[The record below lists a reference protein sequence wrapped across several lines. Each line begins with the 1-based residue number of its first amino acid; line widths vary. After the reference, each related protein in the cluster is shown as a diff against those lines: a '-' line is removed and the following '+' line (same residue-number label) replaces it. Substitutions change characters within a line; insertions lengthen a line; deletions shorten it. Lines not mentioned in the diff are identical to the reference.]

1 MQMKSAFRTNMSGP
15 EKLLKYLQ
23 IRNLF
28 FRNCVCT
35 IGNTAC
41 LCCIRHSK
49 FVFKTL
55 STYSTEF
62 VLKKKTLYISLSGAF
77 QPFKTFSGL
86 VRSSE
91 IALCRSNTQCI

>member
-1 MQMKSAFRTNMSGP
+1 MSGP
-15 EKLLKYLQ
+15 EKLLKYFQ

-28 FRNCVCT
+28 FRNCVCM

-62 VLKKKTLYISLSGAF
+62 VLKKKTLYISLSGVF
-77 QPFKTFSGL
+77 QPGMLLKHFQVL
-86 VRSSE
+86 MRSSE